1 MLEDL
6 QGMTTRSKACT
17 LSELFEFGFKGIVV
31 RNQIIV
37 EDTGSNRY
45 GGCNSLKIVFLLY
58 SCHK

>member
-31 RNQIIV
+31 RNQILWKTLGV
-37 EDTGSNRY
+37 LDMG
-45 GGCNSLKIVFLLY
+45 LY
-58 SCHK
+58 QS